1 MKVRLRHARK
11 PVAALILLIGVAA
24 CGGGSDD
31 GITKSTFKGDWPL
44 TVDSATIACG
54 AKNKQSVG
62 VKVNG
67 TTYAL
72 NGTAKTF
79 EKWPGLEPVW
89 APDPSTGASVSVG
102 DLIDYGQEYCAKK
115 G

>member
-1 MKVRLRHARK
+1 MARAWR
-11 PVAALILLIGVAA
+11 VTAIGILVVGLSA
-24 CGGGSDD
+24 CGGGSHDA
-31 GITKSTFKGDWPL
+31 ISKSTFKGDWPL

-54 AKNKQSVG
+54 VKNKQSVG
-62 VKVNG
+62 VTVNR

-89 APDPSTGASVSVG
+89 APDAATGANVSVG
-102 DLIDYGQEYCAKK
+102 DLINYAQEFCAKN
-115 G
+115 